1 MDALFERIE
10 FEKIKGE
17 EIRVILLNAS
27 YECERVGLKSAAL
40 EFRLKAARIED
51 GKNYVIQN
59 RTSYY
64 TLDEYMNNN
73 ECFICE
79 SLKKRLHTWKEEN
92 DKNETV

>member
-27 YECERVGLKSAAL
+27 YECERAGLKSAAL
-40 EFRLKAARIED
+40 EFRLKASRIED

-73 ECFICE
+73 DCLICTTLQ
-79 SLKKRLHTWKEEN
+79 SRLQAWKEEN

>member
-17 EIRVILLNAS
+17 EVRAILLDAVR
-27 YECERVGLKSAAL
+27 ECEQAGLNTAA
-40 EFRLKAARIED
+40 EDFREKAESIED

-59 RTSYY
+59 RTSYF

-73 ECFICE
+73 DCLICTT
-79 SLKKRLHTWKEEN
+79 LQNRLQALRIP
-92 DKNETV
+92 

>member
-17 EIRVILLNAS
+17 EVRTILLNAS
-27 YECERVGLKSAAL
+27 YECEQAGLNSAAL
-40 EFRLKAARIED
+40 EFHIKAAKIED

-59 RTSYY
+59 RTSYF

-73 ECFICE
+73 DCLICTT
-79 SLKKRLHTWKEEN
+79 LQNRLQAWKREN
-92 DKNETV
+92 DENETV